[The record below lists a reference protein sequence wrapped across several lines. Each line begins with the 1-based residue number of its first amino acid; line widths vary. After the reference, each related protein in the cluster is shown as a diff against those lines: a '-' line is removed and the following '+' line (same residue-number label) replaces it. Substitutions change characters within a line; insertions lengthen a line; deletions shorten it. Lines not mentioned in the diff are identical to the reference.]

1 MINGITLKKG
11 ATGAAVT
18 AGTDAIFVDDGLTVS
33 NGIHIVDSSSTNFVT
48 RAHATFKNRAH
59 QLLPDGTYSKRK
71 LDFNVTTPIVLASG
85 AVSFPVFRGNMELHP
100 EMSAAQIL
108 ELKMLACQLIIDAEL
123 TDFYNYGSVK

>member
-1 MINGITLKKG
+1 MINGITLLKG
-11 ATGAAVT
+11 ATGMTVT
-18 AGTDAIFVDDGLTVS
+18 AGSGAVYVDDGLTVT
-33 NGIHIVDSSSTNFVT
+33 NGIHVVDSSSTNFVT
-48 RAHATFKNRAH
+48 RPHATFKNRSH

-108 ELKMLACQLIIDAEL
+108 ELKMLAAQLIIDAEL
-123 TDFYNYGSVK
+123 ADFYNYGSVK